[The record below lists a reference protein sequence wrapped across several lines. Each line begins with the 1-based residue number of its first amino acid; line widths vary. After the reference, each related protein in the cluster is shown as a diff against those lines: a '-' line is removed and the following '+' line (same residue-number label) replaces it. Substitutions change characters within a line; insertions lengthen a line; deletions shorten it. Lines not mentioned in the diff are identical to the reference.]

1 MTNPQQPEIRRSEKG
16 ATDQDS
22 RKAAVEAEDTGGGH
36 PHGTDKGN
44 KGGGRGGGVPPEQ
57 QSPFPS

>member
-1 MTNPQQPEIRRSEKG
+1 MDPQQPEIRRNEKG

-22 RKAAVEAEDTGGGH
+22 RKAAAEVQDVDGGH

-44 KGGGRGGGVPPEQ
+44 KGGGRRGGVPPEQ